1 MPPDD
6 PNISRKLN
14 WEKLYLN
21 FEKSKQI
28 KDSSDNLYLMCNK

>member
-6 PNISRKLN
+6 PKYFKKMKLG
-14 WEKLYLN
+14 KKYLN

-28 KDSSDNLYLMCNK
+28 KDSSDNLYLMCN